1 LRWIVA
7 LGSVLTDMIVGA
19 ANDKAEGSRAGAK
32 NDAIARITAEGWRR
46 LAADD

>member
-1 LRWIVA
+1 MRWIVA

-19 ANDKAEGSRAGAK
+19 ANDKAEGSRDAY

>member
-19 ANDKAEGSRAGAK
+19 ANDKEAEGSRA
-32 NDAIARITAEGWRR
+32 DA
-46 LAADD
+46 